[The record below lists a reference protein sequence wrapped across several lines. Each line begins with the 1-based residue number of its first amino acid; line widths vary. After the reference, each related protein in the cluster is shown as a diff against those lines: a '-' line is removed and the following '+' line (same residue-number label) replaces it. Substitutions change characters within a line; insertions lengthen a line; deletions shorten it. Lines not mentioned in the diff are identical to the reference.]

1 MSSLAD
7 RLNAFVLEIQ
17 QDLAGMD
24 IDLSPSAQALGKDN
38 TLAVLHNVLGV
49 VSPRN
54 VEQTQKVVV
63 AANRHQIPLYPIS
76 RGKNLGYGQMTPYKP
91 NQVVLN
97 LKYLST
103 IREYDPRFG
112 EVVIET
118 GVTQKQLAEFLK
130 QKSAPFWLDVTG
142 ASPEASVVGNA
153 IEGGFG
159 HTPLGDHRKHILD
172 MEVIFSDGTLLTTGE
187 MPSIGP
193 DLAQLFVQSNFAI
206 VTAIRIPLFP
216 IPPKTLTYLLLFST
230 QADFFKGL
238 SILVDFRTK
247 GLLNSL
253 VHVANAT
260 RSYLTSQYTKRTGP
274 DVPINE
280 EQCLEIVNRKNFIR
294 IGSWAACGAI
304 YGYPAELDEK
314 ARVLKKAFKG
324 FAKIKFFSDAD
335 ILRLDK
341 LLNWE
346 FLKRFAWIQRIK
358 RSFTT
363 IKALHGLLRG
373 EPSNEPTENL
383 FAGMAA
389 ADHEKFGLAW
399 FGPVLPATV
408 EDVRTVLGTARTIF
422 DKYEFLMPVTLTL
435 MTHKKMVALFSISFD
450 RSSPLDIQRAHD
462 AYHELVAAVQA
473 KGYYPYRLGILSHF
487 DATITVQ
494 KADILSMLKKTF
506 DPNNVIAP
514 GRYNRI

>member
-7 RLNAFVLEIQ
+7 RLNAFVLDIQ
-17 QDLAGMD
+17 PALASAD
-24 IDLSPSAQALGKDN
+24 IDLSPSAQVLGKNN
-38 TLAVLHNVLGV
+38 TLGVFHNVLGV

-54 VEQTQKVVV
+54 VEQTQKVIV

-76 RGKNLGYGQMTPYKP
+76 RGKNLGYGDMTPYKAD
-91 NQVVLN
+91 QVILN
-97 LKYLST
+97 LKYLNT
-103 IREYDPRFG
+103 IREYDARFG

-118 GVTQKQLAEFLK
+118 GVTQKQLTEFLK
-130 QKSAPFWLDVTG
+130 QKNAPFWLDVTG

-153 IEGGFG
+153 VEGGFG

-172 MEVIFSDGTLLTTGE
+172 MEVILSDGTLLTTGE

-193 DLAQLFVQSNFAI
+193 DLSQLFVQSNFAI

-216 IPPKTLTYLLLFST
+216 IPPKALTYLLLFST

-260 RSYLTSQYTKRTGP
+260 RSYLTSQYTKRTGADMP
-274 DVPINE
+274 MNDD
-280 EQCLEIVNRKNFIR
+280 QCLDIINRKNFIR
-294 IGSWAACGAI
+294 IGSWAAVGAI
-304 YGYPAELDEK
+304 YGYPAELQEK
-314 ARVLKKAFKG
+314 AQVLKKAFKG
-324 FAKIKFFSDAD
+324 IAKIKYFSDAEVHW
-335 ILRLDK
+335 IDK
-341 LLNWE
+341 LLNLSC
-346 FLKRFAWIQRIK
+346 FKSIAWIQRIK
-358 RSFTT
+358 RSFVT

-373 EPSNEPTENL
+373 QPSEEPTENL
-383 FAGMAA
+383 FVGMAL
-389 ADHEKFGLAW
+389 ADYDRFGLAW

-408 EDVRTVLGTARTIF
+408 EDVRTVLSTARTVF

-450 RSSPLDIQRAHD
+450 RLNPSDVQRAHD

-487 DATITVQ
+487 DTTVTLQ
-494 KADILSMLKKTF
+494 KAEVLSLLKKMF

-514 GRYNRI
+514 GRYNRL